1 MDDHHTTDG
10 GRGQAP
16 PEIPDFDLIRPIGE
30 GGFGQVWLAVNR
42 ATERLRAVKVI
53 PLQFSGTR
61 DRAGR
66 EINSLVR
73 LEDNLKYKHPNL
85 LAIHHVAKTDEFLYY
100 VMDLADDVSGAP
112 ATDEPGYRP
121 ASLSSRLQGGPLP
134 AEECLRI
141 ARQLLAGL
149 ASLHEARMVHRD
161 VKPANCLFVGG
172 QLKLGD
178 FGLLVEASPQ
188 VSRVGTAKYM
198 PPDGRMDARAD
209 VYAAG
214 LVIYEMITG
223 LPADRFPS
231 CGRRASQVIEDP
243 TLQLLHRLVMRACE
257 PDPGDRFSD
266 VRVMLAELETG
277 RSVRRPVA
285 RRTRRAWLL
294 ATAAAAC
301 AILLLGFWIGR
312 PRTVHVNFVTEPFE
326 ATVYLDGDLQKDA
339 DGNPRR
345 TPCTIAELAPRVHHV
360 EFRLPGRTPLDAG
373 PCDFAES
380 RRVEKRWPAG
390 P

>member
-1 MDDHHTTDG
+1 MDDHRMTESN
-10 GRGQAP
+10 QLP
-16 PEIPDFDLIRPIGE
+16 PQIPDFDLIRPIGE
-30 GGFGQVWLAVNR
+30 GGFGQVWLAINR
-42 ATERLRAVKVI
+42 ATKRLRAVKVI
-53 PLQFSGTR
+53 SLRISGTR

-73 LEDNLKYKHPNL
+73 LEDNVKYKHPNL
-85 LAIHHVAKTDEFLYY
+85 LTIHHVAKTAEFLYY
-100 VMDLADDVSGAP
+100 LMDLADDISGEP
-112 ATDEPGYRP
+112 ATADPDYRP
-121 ASLSSRLQGGPLP
+121 ATLSSRLQDGSLP
-134 AEECLRI
+134 ADECLRI

-172 QLKLGD
+172 ELKLGD

-231 CGRRASQVIEDP
+231 CGRGAGDVIEDP
-243 TLQLLHRLVMRACE
+243 TLRVLHQLVMRACE
-257 PDPGDRFSD
+257 PDPGHRFQD
-266 VRVMLAELETG
+266 ARTMLAELESQLST
-277 RSVRRPVA
+277 RETTPH
-285 RRTRRAWLL
+285 RTRRRVFL
-294 ATAAAAC
+294 AAGVAAC
-301 AILLLGFWIGR
+301 GALLLGFLTGR
-312 PRTVHVNFVTEPFE
+312 SRNVHVNFITKPFE
-326 ATVYLDGDLQKDA
+326 ATVYLDGNLQKDA
-339 DGNPRR
+339 DGNPCQ
-345 TPCTIAELAPRVHHV
+345 TPCTIDELPPDVHRV
-360 EFRLPGRTPLDAG
+360 EFRLPGHAPLDAG
-373 PCDFAES
+373 PHDFAKV
-380 RRVEKRWPAG
+380 RRVKKSWPAG

>member
-1 MDDHHTTDG
+1 MENQPT
-10 GRGQAP
+10 

-53 PLQFSGTR
+53 PLGISGTR

-73 LEDNLKYKHPNL
+73 LEDNVNYKHPNL
-85 LAIHHVAKTDEFLYY
+85 LAIHHVAKTAECLYY
-100 VMDLADDVSGAP
+100 VMDLADDLSGDA
-112 ATDEPGYRP
+112 ATADPDYRP
-121 ASLSSRLQGGPLP
+121 ATLSSRLLNSPF
-134 AEECLRI
+134 AADECLRI

-172 QLKLGD
+172 ELKLGD
-178 FGLLVEASPQ
+178 FGLLVEAGPL

-214 LVIYEMITG
+214 LVIHEMITG

-231 CGRRASQVIEDP
+231 CGRRAAEVIEDP
-243 TLQLLHRLVMRACE
+243 TLQALHRLVMRACE
-257 PDPGDRFSD
+257 PEPSDRFQDARS
-266 VRVMLAELETG
+266 MAAELEKQLSAG
-277 RSVRRPVA
+277 REPP
-285 RRTRRAWLL
+285 RRANRRAMLT
-294 ATAAAAC
+294 AGVIGTAA
-301 AILLLGFWIGR
+301 LLLGFWVAS
-312 PRTVHVNFVTEPFE
+312 PRKVHVNFITEPFE
-326 ATVYLDGDLQKDA
+326 ATILLDGEPQKDA
-339 DGNPRR
+339 DGKPYQ
-345 TPCTIAELAPRVHHV
+345 TPCTIRGLAPGVHRV
-360 EFRLPGRTPLDAG
+360 EFRLSGRSPLDAG
-373 PCDFAES
+373 PYDFAEI
-380 RRVEKRWPAG
+380 RRVEASWPEA

>member
-1 MDDHHTTDG
+1 MDNQPT
-10 GRGQAP
+10 

-42 ATERLRAVKVI
+42 ATKRLRAVKVI
-53 PLQFSGTR
+53 ALRVSGTR

-73 LEDNLKYKHPNL
+73 LEDNVKYKHPNL
-85 LAIHHVAKTDEFLYY
+85 LTIHHVAKTADFLYY
-100 VMDLADDVSGAP
+100 VMDLADDISGKP
-112 ATDEPGYRP
+112 ATADPTYRP
-121 ASLSSRLQGGPLP
+121 ATLSSRLHDSPLE
-134 AEECLRI
+134 ADESLRI
-141 ARQLLAGL
+141 ARQFLAGL

-172 QLKLGD
+172 ELKLGD

-214 LVIYEMITG
+214 LVIYEMLTG

-231 CGRRASQVIEDP
+231 CGRRAADVIEDT
-243 TLQLLHRLVMRACE
+243 TLQALHRLVMRACE
-257 PDPGDRFSD
+257 PDPSHRFQD
-266 VRVMLAELETG
+266 ARMMAAELETQLASHG
-277 RSVRRPVA
+277 PTPQ
-285 RRTRRAWLL
+285 RTRRRAFL
-294 ATAAAAC
+294 TAGTVAC
-301 AILLLGFWIGR
+301 GALLLGFWIGH
-312 PRTVHVNFVTEPFE
+312 PRTVHVNFLTEPFE
-326 ATVYLDGDLQKDA
+326 ATVHLDGNEQKDA
-339 DGNPRR
+339 DGKPYQ
-345 TPCTIAELAPRVHHV
+345 TPCTIQNLDPGVHHV
-360 EFRLPGRTPLDAG
+360 EFRLTGRNPLDAG
-373 PCDFAES
+373 PHNFAEV
-380 RRVEKRWPAG
+380 RRVEKSWTTG